1 MSVTY
6 GIDVRSADDKYIT
19 NAQKALYAITAT
31 GNVGTYLVDS
41 IPLCEYFRTTLSYAA
56 YRSLN

>member
-6 GIDVRSADDKYIT
+6 GIDVRSADDTYIT

-41 IPLCEYFRTTLSYAA
+41 MPLCE
-56 YRSLN
+56 